1 MKSRPK
7 KLALAA
13 MAAVAMSI
21 ALPAAPALATE
32 EIACSAGTDSVRVTY
47 LENGTEHSR
56 CWTGPGDVPLEQG
69 GVTSFSSG
77 AHEVVV
83 FWRTNWGWDVAVL
96 PPHTLASFTD
106 ADTHHVYGFH
116 VR

>member
-1 MKSRPK
+1 MKSRTR
-7 KLALAA
+7 KLALGA
-13 MAAVAMSI
+13 MAAVALSL

-32 EIACSAGTDSVRVTY
+32 EIDCGVGTDAVRVTY

-56 CWTGPGDVPLEQG
+56 CWTGPGDVSLGQS

-83 FWRTNWGWDVAVL
+83 FWRTDFGWDVEVL
-96 PPHTLASFTD
+96 PPYTSAPFTGTV
-106 ADTHHVYGFH
+106 THHVYGFH

>member
-32 EIACSAGTDSVRVTY
+32 EIDCGAGTDAVRVTY
-47 LENGTEHSR
+47 LENGAEHSR

-96 PPHTLASFTD
+96 PPHTLAPFSG

>member
-13 MAAVAMSI
+13 MAAVAVTI

-32 EIACSAGTDSVRVTY
+32 EVGCSAGTDAVKVTY
-47 LENGTEHSR
+47 LENGTEHTR

-83 FWRTNWGWDVAVL
+83 FWRTSLGWDVEVL
-96 PPHTLASFTD
+96 PPHTLAPFTG
-106 ADTHHVYGFH
+106 ADTYHVYGFH

>member
-1 MKSRPK
+1 MKSRPG
-7 KLALAA
+7 KLALGA
-13 MAAVAMSI
+13 MAAVAMSL

-32 EIACSAGTDSVRVTY
+32 EIDCGAGTDAVRLTY

-56 CWTGPGDVPLEQG
+56 CWTGPGDIPLGQG

-77 AHEVVV
+77 GHEVVV
-83 FWRTNWGWDVAVL
+83 FWRTNSGWDVAVL
-96 PPHTLASFTD
+96 PPHTPAPFTG
-106 ADTHHVYGFH
+106 AGTHYVYGFH

>member
-1 MKSRPK
+1 MKTRPR
-7 KLALAA
+7 KLALGAV
-13 MAAVAMSI
+13 AAVAMSL

-32 EIACSAGTDSVRVTY
+32 EIDCGAGTDAVRVTY

-56 CWTGPGDVPLEQG
+56 CWTGPGDVTLGQG

-83 FWRTNWGWDVAVL
+83 FWTTGAGWDVSVL
-96 PPHTLASFTD
+96 PPHTQAPFTR
-106 ADTHHVYGFH
+106 AGTHHVFGFH